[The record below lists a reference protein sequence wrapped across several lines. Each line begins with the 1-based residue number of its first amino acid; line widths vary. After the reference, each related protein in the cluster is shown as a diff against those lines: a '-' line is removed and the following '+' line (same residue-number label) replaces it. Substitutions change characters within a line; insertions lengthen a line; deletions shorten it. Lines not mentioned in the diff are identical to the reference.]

1 VVTGKCKVI
10 SVKEEAVIS
19 EVEETVTGTSE
30 EAIKTLVSKMVEKI
44 QFP

>member
-1 VVTGKCKVI
+1 
-10 SVKEEAVIS
+10 VIS